1 MPVLIAIAIYAVRI
15 ARAPLDARLKKRHV
29 GPLSVTTGAVML
41 YLAWDRLRPEG
52 LSAVYFVG
60 EFTGVLSV
68 YLMSCT
74 LVLATRLMWLEQW
87 FGGLDRMYRQHKL
100 YAVWSILLLTPHLLL
115 HFFSGFDGSQYGYA
129 HRAASVG
136 MGHLLGAVSAIG
148 LLLLLIPLGQVGR
161 ILRLAY
167 ERWLF
172 LHRLTGLLLLSAL
185 LHGWFLDLITNG
197 STPLLAIYVSMATI
211 GMTAYTYDELVLRH
225 REPRADCTVHRVE
238 RPTPDILDLTLTPT
252 RETALPVTGGQFVY
266 LRVGGWHEHPFSV
279 AGTQADG
286 SVRLTIRAVGRGTRR
301 HYTDLSEGHPA
312 TLKGPC
318 GMFDH
323 TLGGPWQIWIAGGIG
338 IAPFLGRLTHPGAAP
353 PRTDLFYCTPTAE
366 DAPFLPELTAA
377 AAHRPEFRL
386 HPTFS
391 RSHGRLTAE
400 RIQAE
405 AGPIT
410 PDTARLPLRPR
421 LHDRKPHSRPPSPG
435 RPPPASPR
443 RALRL
448 PLTSR
453 RPHEITRSAPAA
465 VATLHADRDDSVGG
479 QPQVRTV
486 LPGQAS
492 SRRWASPLRRS
503 SSPKEN
509 SSSIGTGIDSATVT
523 VAGNKAGSTL

>member
-1 MPVLIAIAIYAVRI
+1 MPVLIVIALYAVRI

-52 LSAVYFVG
+52 LGAVYFVG
-60 EFTGVLSV
+60 EFAGVLSV

-100 YAVWSILLLTPHLLL
+100 YAVCSMLLLTPHLLL
-115 HFFSGFDGSQYGYA
+115 HFLSGFDGSRYGYA
-129 HRAASVG
+129 HRPTSVG

-148 LLLLLIPLGQVGR
+148 LLLLVLISLGQVGR
-161 ILRLAY
+161 ILRLPY

-172 LHRLTGLLLLSAL
+172 LHRLIGLLLLSAL
-185 LHGWFLDLITNG
+185 VHGWFLDLIING
-197 STPLLAIYVSMATI
+197 STPLLAIYVTTATI

-225 REPRADCTVHRVE
+225 REPRADYTIHRVE

-252 RETALPVTGGQFVY
+252 GETTLPVTGGQFVY
-266 LRVGGWHEHPFSV
+266 LRVGSWHEHPISV

-286 SVRLTIRAVGRGTRR
+286 SVRLTIRALGRGTRR
-301 HYTDLSEGHPA
+301 LYTDLSEGHPA
-312 TLKGPC
+312 TLKGPY

-323 TLGGPWQIWIAGGIG
+323 TLGGPRQIWIAGGIG
-338 IAPFLGRLTHPGAAP
+338 IAPFLGWLTHPGAAP
-353 PRTDLFYCTPTAE
+353 PRTDLFYCAPTAE
-366 DAPFLPELTAA
+366 DAPFLPELTAV

-410 PDTARLPLRPR
+410 PDTHVFLCGPAAMIENLTRA
-421 LHDRKPHSRPPSPG
+421 LHRQG
-435 RPPPASPR
+435 VPR
-443 RALRL
+443 R
-448 PLTSR
+448 
-453 RPHEITRSAPAA
+453 H
-465 VATLHADRDDSVGG
+465 LHAEHFAFR
-479 QPQVRTV
+479 
-486 LPGQAS
+486 
-492 SRRWASPLRRS
+492 
-503 SSPKEN
+503 
-509 SSSIGTGIDSATVT
+509 
-523 VAGNKAGSTL
+523 